1 MSKDHRD
8 AGTGRFVTEQFAKK
22 NPKTTV
28 GERRK
33 PGLPPAKKPKRK

>member
-28 GERRK
+28 SEKRK
-33 PGLPPAKKPKRK
+33 PSPTPAKKPKK